1 MLVELITDNAGFL
14 EIAENWENFV
24 IKSGE
29 KSPYF
34 SSEWISTCFNL
45 FPGFV
50 VAGIIRRNGEI
61 LCGIVAQVFNA
72 KGGVFLSPVN
82 VLSFEP
88 RIGTVRPDKL
98 IALKSDKE
106 DDIPVSQLLDKI
118 FLHLRWDVIFFQYYD
133 DRVQWL
139 KNGVEEILN
148 KRKWRSIV
156 GFSAKEAWIMTEKTY
171 EEYFHE
177 IPKKLRRNL
186 SNAKNRLSKE
196 GNPEFKELIQEN
208 SSWNEVSEAML
219 TVYEKSWQSE
229 SAESP
234 VHPAWRDKIFPV
246 CKKFFNL
253 GKFSCIV
260 LSVDSVPISFLASF
274 LSDDL
279 VYPVA
284 IGYDKEYEAVSP
296 GALLIN
302 ECYRIYH
309 SKRAKGAYFGPIKV
323 EARTA
328 YKEKWANKIID
339 VPNILIVKPFSTYG
353 IVDTLFVKNSLFKK
367 VWWRLF
373 KN

>member
-72 KGGVFLSPVN
+72 KGGAFLSPVN

-106 DDIPVSQLLDKI
+106 DDIPVNQLLDKI

-156 GFSAKEAWIMTEKTY
+156 GFSAKEAWIMTEKPY

-234 VHPAWRDKIFPV
+234 VHPAWRDKIFPI
-246 CKKFFNL
+246 CEKFFNL

-260 LSVDSVPISFLASF
+260 LSVDYVPISFLASF

-284 IGYDKEYEAVSP
+284 IGYDKEYETVSP

-353 IVDTLFVKNSLFKK
+353 IIDTLFVKNSLFKK